1 MPSAPQGERDYR
13 MMRLLATSVVLGAV
27 VGVVSAQD
35 WKPADNPLFTRW
47 AKQVTPDNVW
57 PEYPRPTMVRP
68 DWTNLN
74 GLWEYAIVPRESGKP
89 EVWEGRILV
98 PFAVES
104 ALSGVRKPVS
114 PDQRLWYRRTFSAP
128 ALQKGERLLL
138 HFGAVD
144 WQTVVWLNGQRLGQH
159 TGGYDPFTFE
169 ATSALKP
176 GENELVVSVWDPTD
190 AGSQPRGKQVLQP
203 KGIWYTAVT
212 GIWQTVWM
220 EKVPA
225 VYIRG
230 LKIVPDVDRRAVHVT
245 AQAEGSHS
253 VRVEVLWEGS
263 TVAQAEGRSNETIAV
278 AVEDPK
284 LWWPDEPNL
293 YDLRVSLLEGDHAA
307 DQVRSYFGMRKIEV
321 AKDEQGIPRMML
333 NGKAVFQYGPLDQGW
348 WPDGLYTAP
357 CDEALKY
364 DVEMTKKYGMNMA
377 RKHVKYE
384 PERWYYWCDRLGL
397 LVWQDMPSGDSA
409 RDPAAKANF
418 RRELQAMID
427 ARWNHPSIIVWV
439 PFNEGWGQHDT
450 CDVVSWIK
458 EYDPSR
464 LVNEASGWTDNGCG
478 DLSDM
483 HNYPGPG
490 MRPVEE
496 RRAGVLGEFGG
507 LGLPLAG
514 HTWQAEKNWGYVA
527 YPDRESLT
535 DAYVALLAKLRPL
548 VGQGLCAA
556 VYTQTSDV
564 EIEVNGLMTYDRE
577 VAKVDVDRAAAAARK
592 LYLPPPKVSVLV
604 PTSEHGPQTWR
615 YTLRTPPSDWTA
627 PEFDD
632 SGWEAGPGGFGAEG
646 TPGAVVR
653 TPWKTAEI
661 RLRRSFELPT
671 VPQQGEVQLIIHHD
685 EDAEVFLNG
694 KKICSLSGYTTN
706 YQVVPLDAAS
716 AGLLKAGKNVL
727 AVHCRQSTGGQYIDL
742 GLAVVEEA
750 AP

>member
-1 MPSAPQGERDYR
+1 
-13 MMRLLATSVVLGAV
+13 MMRLWISILFLGTAV
-27 VGVVSAQD
+27 GSISAQD

-74 GLWEYAIVPRESGKP
+74 GLWEYAIVPRDSGKP
-89 EVWEGRILV
+89 EAWDGKILV

-104 ALSGVRKPVS
+104 ALSGVRKSVS
-114 PDQRLWYRRTFSAP
+114 LEQRLWYRRTFLSP
-128 ALQKGERLLL
+128 ELQEGERLLL

-144 WQTVVWLNGQRLGQH
+144 WQAAVWLNGKQLGQH
-159 TGGYDPFTFE
+159 TGGYDPFTFD

-176 GENELVVSVWDPTD
+176 GENELVVAVWDPTD

-225 VYIRG
+225 VHIQG
-230 LKIVPDVDRRAVHVT
+230 LKIVPDVDRGAVLVT
-245 AQAEGSHS
+245 VQAEGVRP
-253 VRVEVLWEGS
+253 VRVEVSWNGQVVS
-263 TVAQAEGRSNETIAV
+263 QAQGRSGDMIAV
-278 AVEDPK
+278 PVENPK

-293 YDLRVSLLEGDHAA
+293 YDLKVSLLDGDRVT
-307 DQVRSYFGMRKIEV
+307 DEVRSYCGMRKIEI

-333 NGKAVFQYGPLDQGW
+333 NGKALFQFGPLDQGW

-364 DVEMTKKYGMNMA
+364 DIEMTKKYGMNMA

-397 LVWQDMPSGDSA
+397 LVWQDMPSGDSG
-409 RDPAAKANF
+409 RDAASKANF

-427 ARWNHPSIIVWV
+427 ARWNHPSIVVWV

-450 CDVVSWIK
+450 CDIVSWIQ

-535 DAYVALLAKLRPL
+535 DAYVNLLAKLRPL

-577 VAKVDVDRAAAAARK
+577 VAKVDVERAAASARK
-592 LYLPPPKVSVLV
+592 LYLPPPKISLLV
-604 PTSEHGPQTWR
+604 PTSEQEPQTWR
-615 YTLRTPPSDWTA
+615 YTLETPPGEWTA
-627 PEFDD
+627 AEFDD
-632 SGWEAGPGGFGAEG
+632 SNWKTGPGGFGAEG

-653 TPWKTAEI
+653 TPWKTADI
-661 RLRRSFELPT
+661 WLRRTFDLSTPPKE
-671 VPQQGEVQLIIHHD
+671 GEVQLIIHHD

-694 KKICSLSGYTTN
+694 RKVATLSGYTTS
-706 YQVVPLDAAS
+706 YQVVPLDAAGS
-716 AGLLKAGKNVL
+716 LKPGRNVV
-727 AVHCRQSTGGQYIDL
+727 AVHCHQSSGGQYIDL
-742 GLAVVEEA
+742 GLVVVEEA
-750 AP
+750 TR

>member
-1 MPSAPQGERDYR
+1 
-13 MMRLLATSVVLGAV
+13 MMRWFLTTLVLGGLFLGGAIGSV
-27 VGVVSAQD
+27 AAQN
-35 WKPADNPLFTRW
+35 WKPADNPLVTRW
-47 AKQVTPDNVW
+47 AKDVSPDNVW
-57 PEYPRPTMVRP
+57 PEYPRPTMVRS

-74 GLWEYAIVPRESGKP
+74 GLWDYAIVPRESGKP
-89 EVWEGRILV
+89 DAWDGKILV

-114 PDQRLWYRRTFSAP
+114 PDRRLWYRRTFASP
-128 ALQKGERLLL
+128 GLQEGERLLL

-144 WQTVVWLNGQRLGQH
+144 WQATVWLNGRRLGQH
-159 TGGYDPFTFE
+159 TGGYDPFTLD

-176 GENELVVSVWDPTD
+176 GENELVVAVWDPTD
-190 AGSQPRGKQVLQP
+190 AGSQPRGKQVLEP

-225 VYIRG
+225 VYIQG
-230 LKIVPDVDRRAVHVT
+230 LKIVPNVDQNAVLVT
-245 AQAEGSHS
+245 VQAEGSHPI
-253 VRVEVLWEGS
+253 RVEVLWEGRVVS
-263 TVAQAEGRSNETIAV
+263 EGRGQTNEAISV
-278 AVEDPK
+278 AVENSK

-293 YDLRVSLLEGDHAA
+293 YDLKVTLGDGDRAV
-307 DQVRSYFGMRKIEV
+307 DEVRSYFGMRKIEV
-321 AKDEQGIPRMML
+321 AKDEQGVPRLML
-333 NGKAVFQYGPLDQGW
+333 NGKAVFQFGPLDQGW

-364 DVEMTKKYGMNMA
+364 DIEMTKRYGMNMA

-397 LVWQDMPSGDSA
+397 LVWQDMPSGDSG

-418 RRELQAMID
+418 QRELQAMID

-450 CDVVSWIK
+450 CDVVAWIK

-483 HNYPGPG
+483 HKYPGPG
-490 MRPVEE
+490 MRPVED

-514 HTWQAEKNWGYVA
+514 HTWQSEKNWGYVA
-527 YPDRESLT
+527 FPDRERLT
-535 DAYVALLAKLRPL
+535 DAYVNLLAQLRPL
-548 VGQGLCAA
+548 IGRGLCAA

-577 VAKVDVDRAAAAARK
+577 IAKVDVERAAAAARK

-604 PTSEHGPQTWR
+604 PTSEAEPQTWR
-615 YTLRTPPSDWTA
+615 YTLEPPPADWTA
-627 PEFDD
+627 PECDD
-632 SGWEAGPGGFGAEG
+632 SGWKSAPGGFGAEG

-653 TPWKTAEI
+653 TPWKTADI
-661 RLRRSFELPT
+661 WMRRSFDLPS
-671 VPQQGEVQLIIHHD
+671 PPKQGEVQLLIHHD
-685 EDAEVFLNG
+685 EDADVFLNG
-694 KKICSLSGYTTN
+694 RQVATLTGYTTG
-706 YQVVPLDAAS
+706 YQVVPIEAS
-716 AGLLKAGKNVL
+716 AAGFLKAGKNVV
-727 AVHCRQSTGGQYIDL
+727 AVHCRQSSGGQYIDL